1 MKLSKIAIMVGLGFG
16 FALVGAS
23 GASAQSGGGFYK
35 GKAVTLFIGYPAG
48 GGYDAFGRTVAR
60 HMGAH
65 IPGKPRVTPRNRPGA
80 GTIQLANEVF
90 TTMAQDGT
98 VLAMIDRG
106 IAMEALFGNKQVHF
120 KPTKFNWLGSV
131 NNEVSTCVT
140 WHTKGVKNLKQ
151 FLGRKL
157 VMGGTGPGTGPDMM
171 VKVLNNVI
179 GAKLNLVTGYPGG
192 NNINLAIE
200 RGEVDGRCGWS
211 WSSIAATRPDWLK
224 DGKIN
229 ILIQMSTSKHPEL
242 TKMGVPWIMDLG
254 KTDRERQILT
264 LLFAREAMGRPIIVG
279 PRVPKARVA
288 GLRAAFMATTRDVKF
303 KADLK
308 KQRLESAPL
317 TGEEVQSLV
326 ARIMNT
332 KSDIVEASREATQ
345 KTGKMY
351 IKKAKVSM
359 VKHMGPVTQ
368 VKKGGRQILIKYKGK
383 EVKASVSG
391 SKTKVTI
398 NGKKTKRKNIKVGM
412 TCTFTYPGPGSRAKN
427 IDCKS

>member
-1 MKLSKIAIMVGLGFG
+1 MKLSKIAITIGLGFA
-16 FALVGAS
+16 FVLAGAS
-23 GASAQSGGGFYK
+23 GGAAQSVAGFYK
-35 GKAVTLFIGYPAG
+35 GKTVTMFIGYPSG
-48 GGYDAFGRTVAR
+48 GGYDAFARTVAR
-60 HMGAH
+60 HMGTH
-65 IPGKPRVTPRNRPGA
+65 LPGKPSFTPKNRPGA
-80 GTIQLANEVF
+80 GTIKLANEVF
-90 TTMAQDGT
+90 NTMAQDGT

-106 IAMEALFGNKQVHF
+106 IAMEALFGSKQVRF
-120 KPTKFNWLGSV
+120 NPNKFNWIGSV

-151 FLGRKL
+151 FLASKL

-179 GAKLNLVTGYPGG
+179 GANLNLVTGYPGG

-211 WSSIAATRPDWLK
+211 WSSISATRPAWIK

-242 TKMGVPWIMDLG
+242 TKKGVPWIMDLG
-254 KTDRERQILT
+254 KTDRQRQILT

-279 PRVPKARVA
+279 PGVPKARVKA
-288 GLRAAFMATTRDVKF
+288 LRAAFMATTKDPKF
-303 KADLK
+303 ITDLK

-317 TGEEVQSLV
+317 TGEEVQNLV
-326 ARIMNT
+326 ARIMRT
-332 KSDIVEASREATQ
+332 KPDIVEASREATQ

-351 IKKAKVSM
+351 IKKVKVKM
-359 VKHMGPVTQ
+359 VKHTGPVTK
-368 VKKGGRQILIKYKGK
+368 VKRGGRRVWIKHKGK
-383 EVKASVSG
+383 EVKTAISG

-412 TCTFTYPGPGSRAKN
+412 TCTFTYPGPGSRSKN
-427 IDCKS
+427 VDCKS